1 MKEGWPNLAVWVTY
15 RHLAGA
21 LCIRRQS
28 WFLPHSLQ
36 ARHFLH
42 ILCTQMDSHFKKEQI
57 DTLFVYVGLLQA
69 GFWGG

>member
-1 MKEGWPNLAVWVTY
+1 
-15 RHLAGA
+15 
-21 LCIRRQS
+21 
-28 WFLPHSLQ
+28 LQ